1 MAAHL
6 CIRAWRAHPL
16 GANALLGRGAL
27 LWLLRFLLVPHGNLC
42 TALLRTLA
50 TAAAAAAAAAAATL
64 TATTFAAAAAALR
77 RVPRGDL
84 SAPLRRPLADRLAAA
99 TVAIVPAP
107 VPAPTTVAL
116 VTAPVPVPVPVAVAA
131 VVVAA
136 AAAVFV
142 APAVLHLGQKASLQ
156 LGGNLLEVPAMC
168 IYVWSSAESPRGGSR
183 GRSEAGCITVALC

>member
-1 MAAHL
+1 MVAAHL

-50 TAAAAAAAAAAATL
+50 TAAAAAATL
-64 TATTFAAAAAALR
+64 TATTFAAATAALR
-77 RVPRGDL
+77 RVPRGNL
-84 SAPLRRPLADRLAAA
+84 SAPLRRPLADRLAPA

-116 VTAPVPVPVPVAVAA
+116 VTAPVP
-131 VVVAA
+131 
-136 AAAVFV
+136 
-142 APAVLHLGQKASLQ
+142 
-156 LGGNLLEVPAMC
+156 
-168 IYVWSSAESPRGGSR
+168 
-183 GRSEAGCITVALC
+183 